1 MSGGGAEVC
10 GDPVGAS
17 AGMYVRDLDLAGV
30 NTTRRWSLDMQY
42 NILP

>member
-10 GDPVGAS
+10 GDPVGACLVCKGS
-17 AGMYVRDLDLAGV
+17 RPCWGKYDKKME
-30 NTTRRWSLDMQY
+30 LDMQY